1 MFFAWGIG
9 VAAMAIYGVMTALWQ
24 ALLVSL
30 ITNAL
35 FELGQVIWTTMLQ
48 QLVPRRLLGRVSSLD
63 WMLSTGLVPLSFA
76 LTGPAADVI
85 RRRSD
90 DGRRRARRLRADG
103 RRCCSCPACAI
114 PSAFRRQSCRLTQE
128 TAAKTSWACKRPI
141 GPTSISRPGPGPRTW
156 SRRRASFRARCRR

>member
-30 ITNAL
+30 VTNAL

-76 LTGPAADVI
+76 LTGPAADAFGAGPTMVVAALAGSVLMVLAAV
-85 RRRSD
+85 RA
-90 DGRRRARRLRADG
+90 RRAR
-103 RRCCSCPACAI
+103 
-114 PSAFRRQSCRLTQE
+114 
-128 TAAKTSWACKRPI
+128 
-141 GPTSISRPGPGPRTW
+141 SRTRW
-156 SRRRASFRARCRR
+156 L